1 MSAVHDGHQASQRVQ
16 VATQICNSGSGAQE
30 SQSAKLRPVLTLSRS
45 DNLLKKNAPVR
56 MCWQHRDSFPH
67 KREKNEWL
75 GVTSSH
81 SGFSRC
87 LHSGRRLVLLTTSG
101 TSTHTPTPHDI
112 PNSWRRRDDGGRG
125 VVTEPDRLVALQ
137 ALGPELV
144 QRVELSLSNIQQR
157 QNTVRIPMI
166 YYCVYHCSADCI
178 LSRQSQFP
186 VTQF

>member
-1 MSAVHDGHQASQRVQ
+1 MQQRIWG
-16 VATQICNSGSGAQE
+16 TGKSECKTETGAYIVTIGQ
-30 SQSAKLRPVLTLSRS
+30 LV
-45 DNLLKKNAPVR
+45 KKNATVR
-56 MCWQHRDSFPH
+56 MCWQRRDSFPH

-87 LHSGRRLVLLTTSG
+87 LHSGRRLVLLATSG
-101 TSTHTPTPHDI
+101 TSTRTPTPHDI

-157 QNTVRIPMI
+157 QNTVRIPTI
-166 YYCVYHCSADCI
+166 YYCVYHCSVDCFP
-178 LSRQSQFP
+178 SQ
-186 VTQF
+186 